1 MSARMVGEELAREA
15 LGAAG
20 SGPDAAAAGE
30 KKKAEAT
37 AKQAIAEIRKEAES
51 SGGNVLGELDTIV
64 AGLSQD
70 IEAIMLKEIEE
81 VRVEA
86 ASDLM
91 LQGMSDRL
99 RDVLGTHIL
108 VAEATDADSIMKRL
122 LSELEASRGREERL
136 LKIVEGSREPERE
149 IAFGKRSEDELAYE
163 AGRKAQSSNA

>member
-15 LGAAG
+15 LGTAG
-20 SGPDAAAAGE
+20 SGPDAVAAGE

-91 LQGMSDRL
+91 LQGNSNGV
-99 RDVLGTHIL
+99 VLVL
-108 VAEATDADSIMKRL
+108 V
-122 LSELEASRGREERL
+122 
-136 LKIVEGSREPERE
+136 
-149 IAFGKRSEDELAYE
+149 
-163 AGRKAQSSNA
+163 